1 MKKIITIILALALIA
16 ALAAGMVAC
25 KKNKLKDGD
34 PVDIPAL
41 EIQEVRS
48 YEGLTIPSNF
58 KIGMICLHDES
69 STYDLNFINA
79 AKAAVRALGMADNQ
93 LIIKTDIDEGE
104 ECYTTAN
111 ELVSQGCKVIF
122 ADSFGHEAFMIRA
135 AEDHPDVQFCHAT
148 GTKAH
153 TENRANY
160 HNAFASIYEGRYLA
174 GVAAGMK
181 LNEMNEGK
189 ADSEK
194 NYKIGYVGAFT
205 YAEVISGYTSFYLG
219 AKSVCPQVT
228 MDVQFTGSW
237 YDVAAEKEAA
247 ENLIKNKKCAL
258 ISQHADSMG
267 APSAC
272 EAAGVPNVSYNG
284 STIEACPSTFIVSS
298 RIDWTPYV
306 KYIIA
311 QTVENKAIAT
321 DYTGTLKDGSVALT
335 AVNGGVMAKGT
346 IEKLV
351 EVRDQ
356 LVAGT
361 LKVFDTSKFTVTI
374 IAPSGAEGDFGTNT
388 NATVDANGKM
398 TGCLAD
404 VNDMGDYVPET
415 QAVNN
420 GAFEESKFR
429 SAPYFDLTIDGITRL
444 NVKM

>member
-48 YEGLTIPSNF
+48 YEGLTIPADF

-79 AKAAVRALGMADNQ
+79 AKAAVRALGMADSQ
-93 LIIKTDIDEGE
+93 LLIRTGIDEGE
-104 ECYTTAN
+104 DCYTTAN

-135 AEDHPDVQFCHAT
+135 AQDHPTVQFCHAT

-153 TENRANY
+153 TTNLANY

-174 GVAAGMK
+174 GVAAGLK

-205 YAEVISGYTSFYLG
+205 YAEVVSGYTSFYLG

-247 ENLIKNKKCAL
+247 ENLINNKKCAL

-311 QTVENKAIAT
+311 QTAENKAIAT

-335 AVNGGVMAKGT
+335 AVNGGVMAEGT
-346 IEKLV
+346 IDKIV
-351 EVRDQ
+351 EVRSK

-361 LKVFDTSKFTVTI
+361 LKVFDTNTFTVGGQKLTTY
-374 IAPSGAEGDFGTNT
+374 A
-388 NATVDANGKM
+388 
-398 TGCLAD
+398 AD
-404 VNDMGDYVPET
+404 VDDYGDYQGDTE
-415 QAVNN
+415 AVNN
-420 GAFEESKFR
+420 GCFEESKFR
-429 SAPYFDLTIDGITRL
+429 SAPYFDLEIDGITRL
-444 NVKM
+444 NVKF